1 MEGDHSSGCL
11 LISEYQYIKEFLT
24 EKIESSSEPEFKKM
38 LEQMLAKTNTYLNE
52 ALRCDVIL
60 IATALNPS
68 FCLSIFKFS
77 FPSHHNHTQNLLES
91 LFNTRKAEISVPT
104 KSAPPVAADNS
115 KSIKQAQKQTDYFP
129 DSVKAPVADE
139 LAIYL
144 GGP

>member
-1 MEGDHSSGCL
+1 
-11 LISEYQYIKEFLT
+11 
-24 EKIESSSEPEFKKM
+24 M

-68 FCLSIFKFS
+68 FRLSIFKFS

-91 LFNTRKAEISVPT
+91 LFNTRKAKISVPT
-104 KSAPPVAADNS
+104 ESAPPVAADKS
-115 KSIKQAQKQTDYFP
+115 KSIKQARKQTDYFP
-129 DSVKAPVADE
+129 DSVKAPVTDE